1 MSNIAQVVGLFA
13 VATFLISYQL
23 KKRKNIIVCNAVSRV
38 LYIIQYIMLG
48 AFEGAILD
56 ILGVLVSVAAHNKD
70 KGFIRKHL
78 KFYIVIINVTIFLI
92 GLCMYKNIFSICPVI
107 GVILHTSAFWITDE
121 TIIRRVSFLGSPFW
135 LIYNIAK
142 VVADSDSED
151 NY

>member
-56 ILGVLVSVAAHNKD
+56 ILGVL
-70 KGFIRKHL
+70 
-78 KFYIVIINVTIFLI
+78 
-92 GLCMYKNIFSICPVI
+92 
-107 GVILHTSAFWITDE
+107 
-121 TIIRRVSFLGSPFW
+121 
-135 LIYNIAK
+135 
-142 VVADSDSED
+142 
-151 NY
+151 